1 VFIRLTGRTMKVKS
15 VGEDNVKKARKKRGN
30 VIYACWHNRMLLPI
44 YALRNRGVY
53 AMVSRSR
60 DGELISRTMKRLG
73 FRLVRGSS
81 SRGGSL
87 ALRDLSKKLENGADA
102 AITPDG
108 PRGPRY
114 RAQMGVIH
122 LAQKSGRPIMPLTY
136 SANRKWVLKSWDRFL
151 LPCPFTKAVLVYGD
165 PIEVA
170 KNSDIEDKR
179 LELER
184 KLTAITE
191 EANTYYSD

>member
-1 VFIRLTGRTMKVKS
+1 VFIRTVGRTLKVKP
-15 VGEDNVKKARKKRGN
+15 VGEEKVRRSRGN

-44 YALRNRGVY
+44 YTLRNRGVY

-81 SRGGSL
+81 SRGGSS
-87 ALRDLSKKLENGADA
+87 ALRSLSKKLENGADA

-108 PRGPRY
+108 PRGPQY

-122 LAQKSGRPIMPLTY
+122 LAQKSGRPVVPMAY
-136 SANRKWVLKSWDRFL
+136 SANRKWVLKTWDRFL
-151 LPCPFTKAVLVYGD
+151 LPCPFARTVLIYGD
-165 PIEVA
+165 PVEVDG
-170 KNSDIEDKR
+170 NSNLEDKR
-179 LELER
+179 LELEQ
-184 KLTAITE
+184 KLMAITGK
-191 EANTYYSD
+191 ADAYYSG